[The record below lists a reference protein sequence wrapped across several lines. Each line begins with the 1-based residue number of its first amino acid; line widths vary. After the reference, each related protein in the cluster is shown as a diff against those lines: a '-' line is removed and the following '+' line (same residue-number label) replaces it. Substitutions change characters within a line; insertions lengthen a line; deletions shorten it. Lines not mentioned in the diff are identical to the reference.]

1 MSDAK
6 DAKDDKDKKDEKP
19 AKSGK
24 LGMIIV
30 AVLVCLCSTAG
41 AVFGQVALAR
51 MKPEKE
57 KPDAAY
63 EEKEKEEPL
72 GAETLEMPSLIV
84 DIRTSTGET
93 HHLKVG
99 VAIELAKPVPEE
111 EQKKLMVRA
120 KDAAL
125 SYLRTLS
132 YDEVTSQ
139 EKFEAI
145 KKELNERISKA
156 MGHGRVNRVLFT
168 EYVVQ

>member
-6 DAKDDKDKKDEKP
+6 DDDKKDDKAAK
-19 AKSGK
+19 KSGGK
-24 LGMIIV
+24 AGMIII
-30 AVLVCLCSTAG
+30 AVFVCICSTAG

-72 GAETLEMPSLIV
+72 GAETLELPALIV
-84 DIRTSTGET
+84 DIRTSTGEV
-93 HHLKVG
+93 HHLKLAM
-99 VAIELAKPVPEE
+99 AIELSKPVPEE
-111 EQKKLMVRA
+111 EQKKLIVRA

-125 SYLRTLS
+125 SYLRTLT

-139 EKFEAI
+139 EKFDGI
-145 KKELNERISKA
+145 KKELNDRIGKA

>member
-6 DAKDDKDKKDEKP
+6 DQKKEEKS
-19 AKSGK
+19 ANKGSGK
-24 LGMIIV
+24 LGMIVV

-72 GAETLEMPSLIV
+72 GAETLEMPSMIV
-84 DIRTSTGET
+84 DIRNTTGEV
-93 HHLKVG
+93 HHLKAG
-99 VAIELAKPVPEE
+99 VAVELAKPVPEE
-111 EQKKLMVRA
+111 ELKKLMVRA

-139 EKFEAI
+139 EKFEGI

>member
-6 DAKDDKDKKDEKP
+6 EEKKEEK
-19 AKSGK
+19 AEKKGGGK
-24 LGMIIV
+24 AGMIII
-30 AVLVCLCSTAG
+30 AVFVCLCSTAG

-51 MKPEKE
+51 MKPEKD

-93 HHLKVG
+93 HHLKLG
-99 VAIELAKPVPEE
+99 IAIELAKPVPEE

-120 KDAAL
+120 KDASL
-125 SYLRTLS
+125 SYMRTVS
-132 YDEVTSQ
+132 YDDVTSQ
-139 EKFEAI
+139 EKFEGI
-145 KKELNERISKA
+145 KKEVGERISKA
-156 MGHGRVNRVLFT
+156 MGHGKVNRVLFT

>member
-6 DAKDDKDKKDEKP
+6 EEKKDEKP
-19 AKSGK
+19 EKKGSGK
-24 LGMIIV
+24 VGMIII
-30 AVLVCLCSTAG
+30 AVFVCLCSTAG

-51 MKPEKE
+51 MKPEKD

-72 GAETLEMPSLIV
+72 GAETLEMPSMIV
-84 DIRTSTGET
+84 DIRTSTGEV
-93 HHLKVG
+93 HHLKMG
-99 VAIELAKPVPEE
+99 IAIELAKPVPEE

-125 SYLRTLS
+125 SYLRTLT

-139 EKFEAI
+139 EKFEGI

>member
-6 DAKDDKDKKDEKP
+6 EEKKEEK
-19 AKSGK
+19 AEKKGGGK
-24 LGMIIV
+24 IGMIII
-30 AVLVCLCSTAG
+30 AIFVCLCSTAG

-57 KPDAAY
+57 KPDSGY
-63 EEKEKEEPL
+63 EEKEEPL
-72 GAETLEMPSLIV
+72 GAETLEMPSMIV
-84 DIRTSTGET
+84 DIRTSTGEV
-93 HHLKVG
+93 HHLKVT
-99 VAIELAKPVPEE
+99 VAVELAKPVPEE
-111 EQKKLMVRA
+111 EQKKLMIRA

-139 EKFEAI
+139 EKFEGI